1 MGNNSS
7 RAKAYLEDDVEER
20 NTSTPSP
27 PADADPLADLKQ
39 QRRQQRDAS
48 PGAPTTKQWHP
59 DSGPVLTEADSRAS
73 NVRRVSEK
81 IDATWVALPDGSFA
95 VGAASSDEDDD
106 DDDAAADDDDT
117 IYEESTAA
125 PPPPLP
131 PAAADPSPTPAPP
144 TPAATSERLHEGWLQ
159 RRNPNGR
166 GWAWRFVVL
175 HRHALALYVSEE
187 AAVAAQP
194 KALVPLVL
202 IKGITRKDGRR
213 LALTTATASG
223 STRPYEIAAAAGRQ
237 AAPPERVCAEWLQQ
251 LQHAH
256 GEQRR
261 RDDARRAALDAQAAR
276 ADAAANAA
284 KIEVMSLGRQPS
296 LLEQLRADGAADR
309 AAAAAAA
316 AASGRGRADARVRG
330 AWWRA
335 KEAAALWEAAAAG
348 DARTVKE
355 MLRRGAS
362 VDGQRPSDGKSAL
375 MLACEGG
382 GHDVVQ
388 ALVDDGCARLHL
400 DSDDGQTALHY
411 ACRRL
416 GEALDYY
423 SVATGTSADGLAAD
437 AAELRTLRCLLR
449 AGAPSTCTDHQG
461 RTPFAVSGCETVG
474 AVRRLFD
481 SAADAVAA
489 DGGGSPAAARP
500 SSPPKKKPP
509 VARHQTPRLLKPS
522 FGGASTFGDERSE
535 VSAAL

>member
-7 RAKAYLEDDVEER
+7 RAKADLETDVEER
-20 NTSTPSP
+20 RLSFANTSTPSP
-27 PADADPLADLKQ
+27 PAAADPLADLKQ

-48 PGAPTTKQWHP
+48 PGPPTTGKQWNP

-106 DDDAAADDDDT
+106 DDDAAADDDDDPAADDDDT

-125 PPPPLP
+125 PPPPHP
-131 PAAADPSPTPAPP
+131 PAAADSSPTPAPP

-213 LALTTATASG
+213 LALTTATG

-296 LLEQLRADGAADR
+296 L
-309 AAAAAAA
+309 
-316 AASGRGRADARVRG
+316 
-330 AWWRA
+330 
-335 KEAAALWEAAAAG
+335 
-348 DARTVKE
+348 
-355 MLRRGAS
+355 
-362 VDGQRPSDGKSAL
+362 
-375 MLACEGG
+375 
-382 GHDVVQ
+382 
-388 ALVDDGCARLHL
+388 
-400 DSDDGQTALHY
+400 
-411 ACRRL
+411 
-416 GEALDYY
+416 
-423 SVATGTSADGLAAD
+423 
-437 AAELRTLRCLLR
+437 
-449 AGAPSTCTDHQG
+449 
-461 RTPFAVSGCETVG
+461 
-474 AVRRLFD
+474 
-481 SAADAVAA
+481 
-489 DGGGSPAAARP
+489 
-500 SSPPKKKPP
+500 
-509 VARHQTPRLLKPS
+509 
-522 FGGASTFGDERSE
+522 
-535 VSAAL
+535 

>member
-7 RAKAYLEDDVEER
+7 RAKAYLETDVEER
-20 NTSTPSP
+20 RLSFANTSTPSP
-27 PADADPLADLKQ
+27 PAAADPLADLKQ
-39 QRRQQRDAS
+39 QRRQQREAS
-48 PGAPTTKQWHP
+48 PGTPTTGKQWNP
-59 DSGPVLTEADSRAS
+59 DSGPVLTEADSHAS

-81 IDATWVALPDGSFA
+81 IEEWVEMPGGGFA

-106 DDDAAADDDDT
+106 DDDAAADDDDAAADDNDT

-125 PPPPLP
+125 PPPPPP
-131 PAAADPSPTPAPP
+131 PAAADPSPTPTPP
-144 TPAATSERLHEGWLQ
+144 TTAATSERLHEGWLQ

-296 LLEQLRADGAADR
+296 LLSS
-309 AAAAAAA
+309 
-316 AASGRGRADARVRG
+316 SGRTAPPTAPPPPPPPPPVGVAPTRACAARG
-330 AWWRA
+330 
-335 KEAAALWEAAAAG
+335 
-348 DARTVKE
+348 
-355 MLRRGAS
+355 
-362 VDGQRPSDGKSAL
+362 
-375 MLACEGG
+375 
-382 GHDVVQ
+382 
-388 ALVDDGCARLHL
+388 
-400 DSDDGQTALHY
+400 
-411 ACRRL
+411 
-416 GEALDYY
+416 
-423 SVATGTSADGLAAD
+423 
-437 AAELRTLRCLLR
+437 
-449 AGAPSTCTDHQG
+449 GAPRKPRHSG
-461 RTPFAVSGCETVG
+461 RQ
-474 AVRRLFD
+474 RRR
-481 SAADAVAA
+481 ATR
-489 DGGGSPAAARP
+489 AR
-500 SSPPKKKPP
+500 
-509 VARHQTPRLLKPS
+509 
-522 FGGASTFGDERSE
+522 
-535 VSAAL
+535 